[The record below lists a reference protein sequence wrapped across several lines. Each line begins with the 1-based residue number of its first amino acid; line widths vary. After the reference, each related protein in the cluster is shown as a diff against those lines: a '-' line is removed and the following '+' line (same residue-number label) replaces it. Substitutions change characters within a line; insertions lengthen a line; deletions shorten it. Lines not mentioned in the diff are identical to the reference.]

1 MGAAVKRPRIAAAIP
16 KPAPP
21 GSRAKMLR
29 GASPMALQAQ
39 IAANVNQRIA
49 REKPKEK

>member
-1 MGAAVKRPRIAAAIP
+1 MKRRLMIPAIAPQARPGAK
-16 KPAPP
+16 
-21 GSRAKMLR
+21 AKLLR
-29 GASPMALQAQ
+29 GASPMALQSQ

>member
-1 MGAAVKRPRIAAAIP
+1 MKRRLMISAIAPQARPGAK
-16 KPAPP
+16 
-21 GSRAKMLR
+21 AKLLR
-29 GASPMALQAQ
+29 GASPMALQSQ